1 MARCNIVMN
10 KDVFAQIEKV
20 VVNAGI
26 GRLSQTANF
35 SDKVLPEAIA
45 DFSVITGQRPML
57 CSAKKSIAGFK
68 IREGNIVGLKT
79 TLRRKRM
86 KDFLTKV
93 VNVVLPRVRDFRG
106 IPMKSVDERGNLTIG
121 IKEHIV
127 FPEVDLETVKVNFGV
142 EVTVV
147 PKERKRASAM
157 ELFKA
162 IGIPFQKQE
171 RRNI

>member
-1 MARCNIVMN
+1 MT
-10 KDVFAQIEKV
+10 KDAFAQIEKV

-35 SDKVLPEAIA
+35 SDKVLPEVIA
-45 DFSVITGQRPML
+45 DFSAITGQKPMF
-57 CSAKKSIAGFK
+57 CPAKTSIAGFK
-68 IREGNIVGLKT
+68 IREGNIVGLKA

-106 IPMKSVDERGNLTIG
+106 ISVKGVDERGNLTIG

-127 FPEVDLETVKVNFGV
+127 FPEVNMETVKVGFGI
-142 EVTVV
+142 EFTVV
-147 PKERKRASAM
+147 PRRRVREAAL
-157 ELFKA
+157 ELYRA
-162 IGIPFQKQE
+162 IGVPFQKQE
-171 RRNI
+171 NKKA